1 MRIAINGFGRIGRTV
16 FKRALQNKINVV
28 AINDLTATKTLAY
41 LLKYDSV
48 YRTYDADIKVNKNS
62 LVVNGKEIKVL
73 AEKDPAN
80 LPWKKLNVDFVV
92 ESTGF
97 FTDRKGASR
106 HLSAGAKK
114 VLISAPAKKPDVTIV
129 PGVNENE
136 LKKEHKIISL
146 GSCTT
151 NCLAPIAKV
160 LNDSFVI
167 KKGFMTTVH
176 AYTNDQKIL
185 DVPHHKL
192 RRGRAAALS
201 IIPTTSGAT
210 KSVVEVIPELK
221 GKLDGLAMRVPVAC
235 GSVVDFVAEVKNA
248 VDVARVNN
256 AFKVAAKGKLKGILD
271 YTEDELVSSDIIGN
285 PHSSVVDGLSTM
297 VLGNNLVKV
306 LSWYDNEWGYSC
318 RMVDALKLI
327 AKK

>member
-62 LVVNGKEIKVL
+62 IVVNGKEIKVL

-80 LPWKKLNVDFVV
+80 LPWGKLNVDLVV

-129 PGVNENE
+129 PGVNEKE

-151 NCLAPIAKV
+151 NCLAPVAKV

-176 AYTNDQKIL
+176 AYTNDQEIL

>member
-62 LVVNGKEIKVL
+62 IVVNGKEIKVL

-80 LPWKKLNVDFVV
+80 LPWGKLNVDLVV

-129 PGVNENE
+129 PGVNEKE

-151 NCLAPIAKV
+151 NCLAPAAKV

-176 AYTNDQKIL
+176 AYTNDQEIL